1 MHAFSMWM
9 HAARV
14 LVSLSDETVVAA
26 VSVDQRDAVRVDLGG
41 SDDPGPGGVHL
52 CSAEVVETEVRRS
65 VCDAGVA
72 GLGGSDDPGPRGVH
86 LCSAEVVE
94 RLLVCVWAHTP

>member
-52 CSAEVVETEVRRS
+52 CSAE
-65 VCDAGVA
+65 
-72 GLGGSDDPGPRGVH
+72 P
-86 LCSAEVVE
+86 EVVE
-94 RLLVCVWAHTP
+94 RLLICVWVHNP